1 MLLRNV
7 SLMIL
12 LNFTTG
18 LFHPGVRHDYGLQ
31 GNLNLFHSLPDNFL
45 WLRESGGG
53 NSFNWSLGLLNWV
66 QLRAATMRKEDEN
79 VLLSL
84 LAYCHDEQRL
94 HENVVGKK
102 NGNYGYNLKTVLL
115 LLLSFFDF
123 YPKAFWVQCW
133 TTICCSGQTHWF

>member
-1 MLLRNV
+1 MLLRNF

-18 LFHPGVRHDYGLQ
+18 LFHPGVWHDYGLQ

-66 QLRAATMRKEDEN
+66 QLRVATMRKEDKN
-79 VLLSL
+79 ALLFL

-94 HENVVGKK
+94 HENIVGKK
-102 NGNYGYNLKTVLL
+102 NGNHGYNLKTVLL
-115 LLLSFFDF
+115 LLLSLFDF

-133 TTICCSGQTHWF
+133 TTICCSGQTHWS